1 MKKLIIFFTII
12 ISIIIVG
19 LIICCS
25 LKSSFKN
32 ISRLNELITEDG
44 IVNYLYNNK
53 KCIFNTR
60 KISNYKNFIKNDN
73 YYTNI
78 YICLTGNYKNI
89 HNILPEILKN
99 IKSCTIIT
107 LEEDVIDVP
116 QKILED
122 KRIIHWFTWNKP
134 YNHNKLS
141 SLPIGLNY
149 DRHYN
154 SLKNVIDNKSI
165 MNNIEK
171 THLVGLSYGSNNK
184 QSERVKLLNYVKN
197 SNLKYNF
204 IQNVPYKKSYKIKT
218 KHLRNLL
225 KVDVSDEKIYKEMLP
240 YKFIFSPKGA
250 GEDCHRTWECLYL
263 GIIPI
268 IKSSPLDDIY
278 NDLPVLIVKDFELV
292 TNDMLNKFYEDSK
305 FKKYNYNKLYL
316 DFWIKK
322 ILICMK

>member
-12 ISIIIVG
+12 ISIIIIA
-19 LIICCS
+19 LIISCL

-32 ISRLNELITEDG
+32 ISQLNELITEDG
-44 IVNYLYNNK
+44 IVNYLYNNN

-107 LEEDVIDVP
+107 LEADIIDVP

-134 YNHNKLS
+134 YNHSKLS

-149 DRHYN
+149 DRHYK
-154 SLKNVIDNKSI
+154 SLKMVRDNISSKYI
-165 MNNIEK
+165 HK
-171 THLVGLSYGSNNK
+171 KYLVGLSYGSNNK

-204 IQNVPYKKSYKIKT
+204 IQNIPYKKSYEIIT
-218 KHLRNLL
+218 KHTGYPL
-225 KVDVSDEKIYKEMLP
+225 KVDVSDEKIYKQMLS
-240 YKFIFSPKGA
+240 YKFIFSPKGL

-305 FKKYNYNKLYL
+305 LKKYNYNKLYL

-322 ILICMK
+322 ILNE